1 MPSLRPVPHAYPLP
15 GILNDQLIRFGS
27 ACMRTSHG
35 CELPISPRRRALANL
50 AKVQPIRAG
59 AGEPV
64 GPCWAVGATVALM
77 MPGRVRGTAIVRVV
91 YGVLHGLVLP
101 VWRGD
106 GI

>member
-1 MPSLRPVPHAYPLP
+1 MGAS
-15 GILNDQLIRFGS
+15 LIR
-27 ACMRTSHG
+27 
-35 CELPISPRRRALANL
+35 PRRRALANL
-50 AKVQPIRAG
+50 AKQPIRAG

-64 GPCWAVGATVALM
+64 GPYWAVGATVALM